1 MSKLRMTPAEIRA
14 YRPANGFTAITHC
27 ELTCTSMHGSIFRM
41 ATVVLPPAAA
51 DGLEQLS
58 NPIHGRVL
66 KLLVKLEQWPSL
78 SGAKPLR
85 GELAGCYRLR
95 TGDYRIQF
103 HVAGDI
109 VTVEKIGHRDG
120 FYGE

>member
-1 MSKLRMTPAEIRA
+1 MAKVALTPEA
-14 YRPANGFTAITHC
+14 AN
-27 ELTCTSMHGSIFRM
+27 
-41 ATVVLPPAAA
+41 
-51 DGLEQLS
+51 GLEQLS

-66 KLLVKLEQWPSL
+66 KLLAKLEQWPDV

-95 TGDYRIQF
+95 TGDYRMQF
-103 HVAGDI
+103 HVAGNL
-109 VTVEKIGHRDG
+109 VTVERIGHRDG

>member
-1 MSKLRMTPAEIRA
+1 
-14 YRPANGFTAITHC
+14 
-27 ELTCTSMHGSIFRM
+27 M
-41 ATVVLPPAAA
+41 ATVLLTSAAA
-51 DGLEQLS
+51 GGLERLS

-66 KLLVKLEQWPSL
+66 KLLVKLERWPSV

-85 GELAGCYRLR
+85 GTSAGHYRLR

-103 HVAGDI
+103 HVAGD
-109 VTVEKIGHRDG
+109 VVVVEKIGHRDG